1 MAEERFL
8 QPLGAPE
15 DPDQSDGGQHYA
27 LGIRFGSPT
36 QPGGSCIGVDW
47 LAPTVGPA
55 GSQQVA
61 LYNLSGTQLAISN
74 TFIATPGAVN
84 RVLFVTP
91 FVLVAGTEYIACV
104 QTNRYAF
111 TNVGDPFPMTSSP
124 AGFLSAPNENGRLAT
139 TTAGVMVFPN
149 LVSGSGSS
157 YHITPVVEFSAVS
170 NATLTIS
177 LPKPTV
183 AFGAGAVS
191 AASLGI
197 TLPKPVLA
205 MGAAAV
211 AGADLGIILAAP
223 LLSLSAG
230 TLPDNLREYVW
241 RRLSLDPTMNAL
253 GINQSSLYSN
263 NAPDSPAANQQVW
276 GILAWGI
283 EEPPLGRDTTSR
295 RRFLVFWAYCRDDDF
310 TKIEPILFRAR
321 DLLYPL
327 KAVNYAPDGWITE
340 VGDGSLGEDL
350 YDPAYAASTK
360 SLNLTIIASGI

>member
-8 QPLGAPE
+8 QAIGVPE
-15 DPDQSDGGQHYA
+15 DSDQSDGGQHYA
-27 LGIRFGSPT
+27 LGIRFGSAT

-61 LYNLSGTQLAISN
+61 LYNLAGVQLAISN
-74 TFIATPGAVN
+74 TFIAVPGVVN
-84 RVLFVTP
+84 RVLFLAP
-91 FVLVAGTEYIACV
+91 FSLVVGTEYIVCV

-111 TNVGDPFPMTSSP
+111 TNTPDPFPMVSSP
-124 AGFLSAPNENGRLAT
+124 SGYLSAPDANGRLAT

-149 LVSGSGSS
+149 LVSGVGSS
-157 YHITPVVEFSAVS
+157 YHITPVVEFGTVS

-177 LPKPTV
+177 LPKPTLSLS
-183 AFGAGAVS
+183 AGAVS

-205 MGAAAV
+205 MSNMAV
-211 AGADLGIILAAP
+211 AGASLGIILATP
-223 LLSLSAG
+223 LVSLTAG

-253 GINQSSLYSN
+253 GINQESLYSN
-263 NAPDSPAANQQVW
+263 NAADSPAKDQQVW
-276 GILAWGI
+276 GILSWGL
-283 EEPPLGRDTTSR
+283 EEAPLGRDTTSR
-295 RRFLVFWAYCRDDDF
+295 RRFLVFWVYCRENDYK
-310 TKIEPILFRAR
+310 KIEPVLFRAR
-321 DLLYPL
+321 ALLYPL

-350 YDPAYAASTK
+350 YDPAYEASTK
-360 SLNLTIIASGI
+360 SLNPTIIASGI